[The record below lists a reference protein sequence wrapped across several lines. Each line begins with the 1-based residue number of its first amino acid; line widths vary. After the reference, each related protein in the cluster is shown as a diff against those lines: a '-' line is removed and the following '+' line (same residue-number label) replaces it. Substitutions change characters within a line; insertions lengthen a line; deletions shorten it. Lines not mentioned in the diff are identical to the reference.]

1 MDKNRPSNNRS
12 RMQEASP
19 TPTPQVGFLDKAIWL
34 GMISAALLG
43 GTLCTI
49 ALFTSID
56 KIDKGRIV
64 LPSKYYISAGTADID
79 IKVNRFTG
87 RTEGS
92 GTVAGDILPS
102 HSYFD
107 KVTIDP
113 PGKPWLCVASV
124 FLTAATAAL
133 LRRVY
138 QITRRRKSAI
148 ESTPSVAKITAAG
161 GLMFFAGA
169 DSRDG
174 VFLLGLCIM
183 TYAGIGYLAYTR
195 WERVRAQLY
204 RD

>member
-12 RMQEASP
+12 RMQEAPPAP
-19 TPTPQVGFLDKAIWL
+19 TTPAGFLNKMTWV
-34 GMISAALLG
+34 GMICAAMLG

-113 PGKPWLCVASV
+113 PGKPWLCVATV
-124 FLTAATAAL
+124 FLTAAIAAL

-148 ESTPSVAKITAAG
+148 ESTPSVAKLTVAG

-169 DSRDG
+169 DSRNG
-174 VFLLGLCIM
+174 VFLLGLGIM
-183 TYAGIGYLAYTR
+183 AYAGIGYLAYTH

-204 RD
+204 KD